1 MTSNQGKIDRLEKV
15 ILDLADSFKTIE
27 DRQQDMIRHHIETSA
42 ATIIVALRKQL
53 DEIEKSLLII
63 ADAIKA
69 CECNKEILS
78 LFEKHL
84 GKLPE
89 GIPVTPTETPKTT
102 IPAIGTGTA
111 RDTRSPT
118 GYIPST
124 ISSFKY
130 IPK

>member
-42 ATIIVALRKQL
+42 ATIIAALRKHL
-53 DEIEKSLLII
+53 EEIEKSLLIMT
-63 ADAIKA
+63 DAIRA
-69 CECNKEILS
+69 CECNKEILA

-89 GIPVTPTETPKTT
+89 GVPVVLPTESPKT
-102 IPAIGTGTA
+102 IPSIGTA

-118 GYIPST
+118 GHIPST
-124 ISSFKY
+124 ISSFTY

>member
-1 MTSNQGKIDRLEKV
+1 MSNQGKIDKLEKV

-42 ATIIVALRKQL
+42 ATIIAALRKHL
-53 DEIEKSLLII
+53 EEIEQSLLIMTE
-63 ADAIKA
+63 AI
-69 CECNKEILS
+69 IS

-89 GIPVTPTETPKTT
+89 GIPVAPTTDTPKT
-102 IPAIGTGTA
+102 IPTIGTTK
-111 RDTRSPT
+111 DSKSPT
-118 GYIPST
+118 GFKPAT
-124 ISSFKY
+124 ISSYTY

>member
-1 MTSNQGKIDRLEKV
+1 MASNQGKIDRLEKV
-15 ILDLADSFKTIE
+15 ILDLAESFKTIE
-27 DRQQDMIRHHIETSA
+27 DRQQDMIRNHIETSA
-42 ATIIVALRKQL
+42 ATIIAAFRKQL
-53 DEIEKSLLII
+53 EEIEKSLLII
-63 ADAIKA
+63 AEAIKA

-89 GIPVTPTETPKTT
+89 GIPVTPIAEPKTIPT
-102 IPAIGTGTA
+102 IGTA

-118 GYIPST
+118 GFIPAT
-124 ISSFKY
+124 ISSFTY